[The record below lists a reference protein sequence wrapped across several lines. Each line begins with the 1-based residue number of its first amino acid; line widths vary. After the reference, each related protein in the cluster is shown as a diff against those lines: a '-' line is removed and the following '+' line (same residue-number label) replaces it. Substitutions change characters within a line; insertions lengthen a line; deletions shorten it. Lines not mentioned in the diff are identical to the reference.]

1 MIKIK
6 LYEKFYIVWFVFC
19 GFLFFTLKLSCSYGQ
34 EYNDISGKWTIK
46 FTGVEKE
53 CQEVSRNGSKEGTF
67 VFKVIQNQD
76 TIFAIF
82 DDKITTNVVK
92 GKITGRLIKI
102 TVKGVTSEDCTVET
116 TLNGQIIGNDR
127 IKGTYD
133 GRASNCETCKWEG
146 RFDVIVEK

>member
-1 MIKIK
+1 MIKTQI
-6 LYEKFYIVWFVFC
+6 YEKLFIIWFAFC
-19 GFLFFTLKLSCSYGQ
+19 IFFVLKLSCSYGQ
-34 EYNDISGKWTIK
+34 EYDDISGKWTIK

-53 CQEVSRNGSKEGTF
+53 CQEGSRNGPNEGTF

-92 GKITGRLIKI
+92 GKITGKLIKI

-116 TLNGQIIGNDR
+116 ILKGQIISEDR
-127 IKGTYD
+127 IKGMYN
-133 GRASNCETCKWEG
+133 GSAANCETCKWEG
-146 RFDVIVEK
+146 RFDAIIEK